1 MLQAIAVF
9 AADFRLPMDAA
20 PSSSPSP
27 RPGATA
33 AAALFGAAMVLGAGD
48 AVATILYKSVAAN
61 GVIQFSD
68 TPPENA
74 RVVEVRPI
82 ANAPAA
88 GSGFS
93 SGGSGL
99 LEAFENPLQTVADG
113 TENDASLAR
122 ANAQVDLAEHAL
134 ALARRDLW
142 RQLEGLRLEGGERSR
157 TDQERIE
164 FYRKNLAAAR
174 SNLMAALRQRTQ

>member
-1 MLQAIAVF
+1 
-9 AADFRLPMDAA
+9 MDAA
-20 PSSSPSP
+20 PSSSPS
-27 RPGATA
+27 RRRGAIA
-33 AAALFGAAMVLGAGD
+33 GAVLFGSAITLWAGD
-48 AVATILYKSVAAN
+48 AAATILYKSVAAN

-82 ANAPAA
+82 VNAPAA
-88 GSGFS
+88 AGGFS

-113 TENDASLAR
+113 TENDAPLAR

-134 ALARRDLW
+134 ALARRNLW

-174 SNLMAALRQRTQ
+174 SNLMAALRQRVQ

>member
-1 MLQAIAVF
+1 
-9 AADFRLPMDAA
+9 MDAA
-20 PSSSPSP
+20 LSSSPFA
-27 RPGATA
+27 RRARFA
-33 AAALFGAAMVLGAGD
+33 AAALFGAAMAIAAGN
-48 AVATILYKSVAAN
+48 AGATILYKSVSAN

-74 RVVEVRPI
+74 RVVEMRPI
-82 ANAPAA
+82 AGPPAA
-88 GSGFS
+88 GSAFA

-113 TENDASLAR
+113 TENDAALAR

-142 RQLEGLRLEGGERSR
+142 HQLEGLRLDGGARSR
-157 TDQERIE
+157 TDGERIE

-174 SNLMAALRQRTQ
+174 ANLVAVLRQRVQ

>member
-1 MLQAIAVF
+1 
-9 AADFRLPMDAA
+9 MDAA
-20 PSSSPSP
+20 LPSSPSP
-27 RPGATA
+27 RRVRTA
-33 AAALFGAAMVLGAGD
+33 AAALLGAAIALWAGD
-48 AVATILYKSVAAN
+48 AGATILYKSVSAS

-82 ANAPAA
+82 GARPAGTFA
-88 GSGFS
+88 

-99 LEAFENPLQTVADG
+99 VEAFENPLQTVADG
-113 TENDASLAR
+113 TERDATLAR

-142 RQLEGLRLEGGERSR
+142 RQLEGLRLDGAGRTR

-174 SNLMAALRQRTQ
+174 SNLMTALRNRLQ

>member
-1 MLQAIAVF
+1 
-9 AADFRLPMDAA
+9 MDAVRT
-20 PSSSPSP
+20 SSPRLRRGP
-27 RPGATA
+27 IA
-33 AAALFGAAMVLGAGD
+33 AAALFGAAIALWAGGAAA
-48 AVATILYKSVAAN
+48 AVLYKSVSAS

-82 ANAPAA
+82 ADSPAA
-88 GSGFS
+88 RGGFA

-113 TENDASLAR
+113 TENDATLAR

-142 RQLEGLRLEGGERSR
+142 RQLEGLRLNGGERSSADEAR
-157 TDQERIE
+157 LE

>member
-1 MLQAIAVF
+1 
-9 AADFRLPMDAA
+9 MDAA
-20 PSSSPSP
+20 PTSSPRSRRGP
-27 RPGATA
+27 IA
-33 AAALFGAAMVLGAGD
+33 AAALFGAAIALWMGEA
-48 AVATILYKSVAAN
+48 AATILYKSVSAN

-82 ANAPAA
+82 ADARSALA
-88 GSGFS
+88 

-113 TENDASLAR
+113 TENDAALAR

-142 RQLEGLRLEGGERSR
+142 RQLEGLHLDDSERSR
-157 TDQERIE
+157 ADQERIE
-164 FYRKNLAAAR
+164 FYRKNLASAR
-174 SNLMAALRQRTQ
+174 SNLMAALRSRTQ

>member
-1 MLQAIAVF
+1 
-9 AADFRLPMDAA
+9 MDAIRPSA
-20 PSSSPSP
+20 PFRRRGP
-27 RPGATA
+27 A
-33 AAALFGAAMVLGAGD
+33 ALAALFGAAIALAAGGAQ
-48 AVATILYKSVAAN
+48 ATVLYKSIAAN

-74 RVVEVRPI
+74 RIVEQRSVADPRR
-82 ANAPAA
+82 
-88 GSGFS
+88 GEGFA

-99 LEAFENPLQTVADG
+99 VEAFENPLQTVADG
-113 TENDASLAR
+113 GSDGPLAR

-142 RQLEGLRLEGGERSR
+142 RQIEGLRLRGVERSR
-157 TDQERIE
+157 TDEERIA

-174 SNLMAALRQRTQ
+174 SNLMAALRQRLQ

>member
-1 MLQAIAVF
+1 MDAHATSSSSRRRGTTALAALCGAAIALW
-9 AADFRLPMDAA
+9 AQDA
-20 PSSSPSP
+20 
-27 RPGATA
+27 T
-33 AAALFGAAMVLGAGD
+33 
-48 AVATILYKSVAAN
+48 ATILYKSVSAS

-74 RVVEVRPI
+74 RVVEIRPI
-82 ANAPAA
+82 AGRPAA
-88 GSGFS
+88 GGGFA

-113 TENDASLAR
+113 TENDATLAR

-157 TDQERIE
+157 TDEERIE

-174 SNLMAALRQRTQ
+174 SNLLAALRNRMQ

>member
-1 MLQAIAVF
+1 
-9 AADFRLPMDAA
+9 MDAA
-20 PSSSPSP
+20 RSSSPFP
-27 RPGATA
+27 RRGRIA
-33 AAALFGAAMVLGAGD
+33 ASALFGAALTLAAGD
-48 AVATILYKSVAAN
+48 AAATVLYKSVSTS
-61 GVIQFSD
+61 GVVQFSD

-82 ANAPAA
+82 ADPPRA
-88 GSGFS
+88 GSAFA

-99 LEAFENPLQTVADG
+99 LDAFENPLQTVADG
-113 TENDASLAR
+113 SENDAALAR

-142 RQLEGLRLEGGERSR
+142 RQLEGLRLEAGERSR
-157 TDQERIE
+157 TDEERLE

-174 SNLMAALRQRTQ
+174 SNLVAALRQRTQ

>member
-1 MLQAIAVF
+1 
-9 AADFRLPMDAA
+9 MDANA
-20 PSSSPSP
+20 TSLSS
-27 RPGATA
+27 RRRGTIA
-33 AAALFGAAMVLGAGD
+33 AAALFGAAIALWAGD
-48 AVATILYKSVAAN
+48 AAPTILYKSVSAN

-82 ANAPAA
+82 ADRPA
-88 GSGFS
+88 GSAFA

-99 LEAFENPLQTVADG
+99 PEAFENPLETVADG
-113 TENDASLAR
+113 TENDATLAR

-142 RQLEGLRLEGGERSR
+142 RQLEGLRLDGGPRSR

-174 SNLMAALRQRTQ
+174 SNLMAALQSRMQ